1 MSAGLT
7 NAAGSNAAG
16 SVAEVS
22 TPRDESGRPRSGEAS
37 TAERWVE
44 AFTEGW
50 RAPESLDA
58 FADHFARWMTEDV
71 RMVQPQ
77 LPTMI
82 GKEGLR
88 EGFRAAFEL
97 IPDLHATVHGW
108 AADGDTVFIEFTLEG
123 TLGGRAVSAPAVDRF
138 RMRDGLVSERV
149 AYFDPAPILKAVATS
164 PRAWPTFVRLQAGQL
179 TSRLRRGGSPR

>member
-1 MSAGLT
+1 MSDGMSAGTT
-7 NAAGSNAAG
+7 NTPGG
-16 SVAEVS
+16 VAEVS
-22 TPRDESGRPRSGEAS
+22 TPSDEKSRPRSGERPA
-37 TAERWVE
+37 AERWVE

-58 FADHFARWMTEDV
+58 FADHFARWMTDDV

-82 GKEGLR
+82 GKEGFR

-138 RMRDGLVSERV
+138 RMRDGLVAERV
-149 AYFDPAPILKAVATS
+149 AYFDPAPMLKAVATS
-164 PRAWPTFVRLQAGQL
+164 PRAWPTFVRLQAAQL
-179 TSRLRRGGSPR
+179 TSRLRGGGSPR